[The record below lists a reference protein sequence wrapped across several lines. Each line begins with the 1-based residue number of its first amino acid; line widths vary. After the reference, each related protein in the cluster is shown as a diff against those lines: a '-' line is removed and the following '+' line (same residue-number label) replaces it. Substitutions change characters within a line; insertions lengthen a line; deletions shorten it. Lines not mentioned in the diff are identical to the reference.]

1 LNCSLCAT
9 SVYPSLNNI
18 STAVNLLSVQA
29 SKGLAG
35 MTGLLDTLDS
45 VMDEADS
52 EAAEGTGT
60 KPRVE
65 KARAKQGA
73 QFRRIVTNKGKK
85 SIAAHEISQ
94 LSAVLG
100 STAFRSDPFAAIQ
113 AHLKATVPQQQPS
126 STTNSAST
134 KAAAQHSTTQSSKQ
148 RRK

>member
-1 LNCSLCAT
+1 
-9 SVYPSLNNI
+9 V
-18 STAVNLLSVQA
+18 VNLLSVQA

-45 VMDEADS
+45 VMDAANS
-52 EAAEGTGT
+52 EATEGTGIR
-60 KPRVE
+60 PRVV

-100 STAFRSDPFAAIQ
+100 NTAFRSDPFAAIQ
-113 AHLKATVPQQQPS
+113 AHLKATVPQQQPAAHT
-126 STTNSAST
+126 STTKSAST
-134 KAAAQHSTTQSSKQ
+134 KAAAQHSSKQSSKQ

>member
-1 LNCSLCAT
+1 M
-9 SVYPSLNNI
+9 
-18 STAVNLLSVQA
+18 VNSLSVQA

-35 MTGLLDTLDS
+35 MTGLLDTLDT
-45 VMDEADS
+45 VMDAADS

-60 KPRVE
+60 KPRVV

-100 STAFRSDPFAAIQ
+100 NTAFRTDPFAAIQ
-113 AHLKATVPQQQPS
+113 AHLQATVPQHQPAAQS
-126 STTNSAST
+126 STTKSAKT
-134 KAAAQHSTTQSSKQ
+134 AAQHSSSQSSKQ